1 MRDKVCVRASA
12 STETQEPDVLTF
24 ATKATGGDIQ

>member
-1 MRDKVCVRASA
+1 MRDKVCVGAA